1 MFFTVAFRLGAVAHL
16 RDSDK
21 LLYLWRS
28 RYVPII
34 TYLLFAW
41 GLCSSIFTLLYAVND
56 TVIEG
61 GTCFAGWGDA
71 TMHWFDWWH
80 EWTGHTG
87 KPVGAG
93 IVHPEGE
100 DVLNPW
106 ILKANEL
113 GLTAPDAKGPGAPV
127 YATPDLYDKYNEF
140 MQDHFGFAN
149 SCDPQRTLFAKF
161 GEWGGGSYHSAF
173 WIPYLIYGFWL
184 PLQWFA
190 VWIFPT
196 RNTFHYLTLQPGH
209 PIAILILGPFVHRK
223 INDPFDMTEAFEEFK
238 FRAEIGA
245 ELAKKDKTGDGF
257 IDLDEHSQSMSHLDV
272 QVEEIADLRMFLE
285 ALGMSEKYNALAEE
299 FELDDLASLA
309 KKDAAACLI
318 ELKEAG
324 VRASGDRI
332 KIVNALVDGVPQPVA
347 EDAEPTAKDVVEP
360 PAVDV
365 RVETEEKPGCFS

>member
-1 MFFTVAFRLGAVAHL
+1 MFTHSTVVFFTVAFRLGAVAHL

-113 GLTAPDAKGPGAPV
+113 GLTAPYPGR
-127 YATPDLYDKYNEF
+127 DIL
-140 MQDHFGFAN
+140 
-149 SCDPQRTLFAKF
+149 
-161 GEWGGGSYHSAF
+161 
-173 WIPYLIYGFWL
+173 
-184 PLQWFA
+184 
-190 VWIFPT
+190 T
-196 RNTFHYLTLQPGH
+196 R
-209 PIAILILGPFVHRK
+209 A
-223 INDPFDMTEAFEEFK
+223 
-238 FRAEIGA
+238 
-245 ELAKKDKTGDGF
+245 
-257 IDLDEHSQSMSHLDV
+257 
-272 QVEEIADLRMFLE
+272 
-285 ALGMSEKYNALAEE
+285 
-299 FELDDLASLA
+299 
-309 KKDAAACLI
+309 
-318 ELKEAG
+318 
-324 VRASGDRI
+324 
-332 KIVNALVDGVPQPVA
+332 
-347 EDAEPTAKDVVEP
+347 
-360 PAVDV
+360 
-365 RVETEEKPGCFS
+365 